1 MNQQN
6 KIKQTLNKGNIFFV
20 HTKTS
25 KRVKVICFVFGTFLP
40 SKLFRKQKKNRLE
53 SVLITSFYYA
63 TTIMLKFTDLFKV
76 NKNKVKTTRK
86 SLKQKLAFKKQPSK
100 KKPITEFYDHI

>member
-6 KIKQTLNKGNIFFV
+6 KIKQTLNKGNIFFA

-40 SKLFRKQKKNRLE
+40 SKLFRKQKK
-53 SVLITSFYYA
+53 
-63 TTIMLKFTDLFKV
+63 
-76 NKNKVKTTRK
+76 
-86 SLKQKLAFKKQPSK
+86 KQA
-100 KKPITEFYDHI
+100 